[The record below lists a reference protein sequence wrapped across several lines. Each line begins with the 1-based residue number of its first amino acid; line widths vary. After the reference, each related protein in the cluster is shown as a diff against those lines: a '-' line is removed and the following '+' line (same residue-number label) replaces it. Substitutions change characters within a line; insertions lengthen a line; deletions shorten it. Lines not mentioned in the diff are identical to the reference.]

1 MKIKV
6 LASFTL
12 VLALSACAP
21 QTIIANNH
29 QAVID
34 SWTAADAVAL
44 AEKECGSRGRW
55 PSLERQSGFDY
66 WFACNET
73 EEARAAREKAARE
86 AELKRADEMKK
97 AMAAVTPS
105 PAAPLPVPKS
115 TRAEAPKPSPMAAPA
130 MKSGK
135 GFWVQVGAFRDK
147 RVGQQFLAAI
157 RKAHAGTLKGRE
169 LILRETNL
177 RGRGTFHL
185 ARLWPFPRAD
195 AARRACKTI
204 QGGGAAC
211 FVVRQ
216 R

>member
-6 LASFTL
+6 LASFFTL

-86 AELKRADEMKK
+86 AELKRAEEMKK
-97 AMAAVTPS
+97 AMAAVPPS
-105 PAAPLPVPKS
+105 PAAPLPTPKS

-130 MKSGK
+130 IKSAK
-135 GFWVQVGAFRDK
+135 GSGSRLGLSEINASDNSFWRLFVRPMRAPSR
-147 RVGQQFLAAI
+147 AA
-157 RKAHAGTLKGRE
+157 
-169 LILRETNL
+169 N
-177 RGRGTFHL
+177 
-185 ARLWPFPRAD
+185 
-195 AARRACKTI
+195 
-204 QGGGAAC
+204 
-211 FVVRQ
+211 
-216 R
+216 